1 MRLKTK
7 ILSNLLLIT
16 TLIGNFPVNSFAY
29 ENTQEYSSSLAT
41 INSNFTITIP
51 KTLALAG
58 SGDDFSVGNYT
69 IDINGDIED
78 DEVLIVKPD
87 DNFYLSSVGKDD
99 VLAEINQENTRWYNT
114 QLKNTTS
121 GNINAKL
128 SAGLWNGTF
137 NFDISVEKDEEAF
150 KYTTLSFNPD
160 KLVITKNLEETVDV
174 SFNGKDVT
182 SFVNFKADNDIV
194 SVTGNT
200 FKGLKEG
207 TASIEVS
214 YDLRNEE
221 GFNKNKTVTSILE
234 VEVIPCEH
242 NFKLINTTDATCILD
257 SDEDYECEICGEL
270 KTEHSTPATG
280 HTPKEA
286 EEIENIKPTCTEEG
300 KITTAIYCE
309 VCNEQISNE
318 TQIIPA
324 TGHNFGDEQ
333 IEQAATCTE
342 DGVKKS
348 TCSICGETKTEVIS
362 RTGHTPGDFET
373 VVEPTCINSGLE
385 QEKCTVCGAIT
396 KENEIPALGHDLD
409 EIIVEPT
416 CEKEGTKTT
425 YCKRCDYEE
434 TEKLPVSEHT
444 LGDFVVINAP
454 TCTESGLEE
463 QRCTVCG
470 KLIQSSTI
478 PALGHTPGEMVIE
491 NEVAA
496 TCTEDGSFDEVVR
509 CEVCNEIL
517 SSTTKTVEKFGHS
530 QSDPVEEN
538 RVEPTCTEDGS
549 FETVVYCNL
558 CGEELIREENT
569 IPNTGHDYVLTETI
583 ETSCVKDGQKVFTCS
598 KCGDVQKETLPA
610 TGHVY
615 VLTDLVVDVPSTCAK
630 EGSQSVHCKVCGE
643 TIEGTVQKLDK
654 LPHTFTTY
662 VSNNDAT
669 CTKDGTKTAV
679 CDVCGDAYD
688 IITDENTKL
697 NHPYT
702 EEIVEPTCIAQGYT
716 KYTCD
721 VCGDSVDNILPALG
735 HNFVNGTCT
744 RCGKFDISKLDA
756 GLYDENYNI
765 TKSWDE
771 LLEEGTVHVDEQGNF
786 TTNIVYLD
794 NGNTTDKNDSNDAIS
809 GTLIIPNTVST
820 LKSGSLAYLHNLK
833 AVYIPDTVTTIENGT
848 FNSNSSLEAINI
860 NEDNTHFTVEDDIL
874 FNKDKTTLISCPPL
888 HEGDVYEI
896 PDTVKTIYNG
906 AFSSANI
913 NYILVPSGIESI
925 GATSFR
931 GSKIKSMDLSACTNL
946 KQIGVMRDF
955 NVMPTYYYFGTFGDC
970 TELSSI
976 KLPESLQVIGDG
988 LFKNCTNLTSINIP
1002 SGVTKIGRHAF
1013 ENVPAELNID
1023 LTNLKAIG
1031 SYAFAKSGIQSIKTY
1046 ETFSELEYDS
1056 VFAGSSLKLAD
1067 FSQSTNLVK
1076 VGASNLETGKSG
1088 SLDGIF
1094 QGCKELTSLKL
1105 SPSTKILG
1113 DNVLNGCTNLTEITG
1128 LDSVELVGRSGIR
1141 DTGDIGDIYMPS
1153 IKTIGLYCFQNSKLT
1168 SFTSGSELEEIEF
1181 SSAFRACP
1189 NLKTV
1194 DIENSKIT
1202 KLDNSH
1208 YKVDSSTGTYYGSF
1222 QNCTALETVKLPE
1235 TLTYIGDTTFG
1246 NCTSLTNINVP
1257 ENIEFLGRNT
1267 FQNVP
1272 AALDLNLPNIE
1283 YIGSGALGTSK
1294 IVSLT
1299 TGQNFKEFEGATEF
1313 IDNKTLKTVDLS
1325 KSTNL
1330 KSLGGST
1337 RIGLDSPDGS
1347 YKSLFVRCTSLESV
1361 ALPEG
1366 LESIGCDVFRGCS
1379 ALTTINVP
1387 ITLRQIGRKAFYG
1400 VPAEMIANL
1409 PNVEAI
1415 GAHAFQGAKLTMLV
1429 TGPEL
1434 VTLENYAFNNCTSL
1448 VKADLSASTKLTTLG
1463 DTYLGTTTDSIY
1475 SGEFQGDYILE
1486 EVLLPDSIKVIG
1498 DSAFKNC
1505 AKLTNITL
1513 PSNLEVIGKN
1523 AFFNASLANVTIP
1536 ASVNTIGYAAIC
1548 GSGTVALLKTATFE
1562 NPNGWF
1568 VTTTKEGT
1576 SGTNLTLTDSAANAT
1591 YLENTYANYYWY
1603 RK

>member
-1 MRLKTK
+1 MKKTK
-7 ILSNLLLIT
+7 FLSIVLSLSMVL
-16 TLIGNFPVNSFAY
+16 GNVFPSFAY
-29 ENTQEYSSSLAT
+29 ETDLNDNSIEKIEYQ
-41 INSNFTITIP
+41 NSEDEDFANKSNVFAKIGSIFNVTIP
-51 KTLALAG
+51 KFLVLSGETKSASYIVKVEGDIAGYETVFVVPEETFKLHSIKKEDQTATISQDKTSWTYSTLSTDANGQIKAPAITAG
-58 SGDDFSVGNYT
+58 KWLGTFFFNINMDKLSGDAVDTDHIHSWK
-69 IDINGDIED
+69 
-78 DEVLIVKPD
+78 LI
-87 DNFYLSSVGKDD
+87 SSVQPTC
-99 VLAEINQENTRWYNT
+99 E
-114 QLKNTTS
+114 
-121 GNINAKL
+121 
-128 SAGLWNGTF
+128 
-137 NFDISVEKDEEAF
+137 
-150 KYTTLSFNPD
+150 
-160 KLVITKNLEETVDV
+160 
-174 SFNGKDVT
+174 
-182 SFVNFKADNDIV
+182 
-194 SVTGNT
+194 
-200 FKGLKEG
+200 KEG
-207 TASIEVS
+207 SAQYFCPDCKET
-214 YDLRNEE
+214 
-221 GFNKNKTVTSILE
+221 
-234 VEVIPCEH
+234 
-242 NFKLINTTDATCILD
+242 
-257 SDEDYECEICGEL
+257 
-270 KTEHSTPATG
+270 KTEILKVLD

-286 EEIENIKPTCTEEG
+286 VKENETAPTCTEGGSYEEV
-300 KITTAIYCE
+300 IYCNA
-309 VCNEQISNE
+309 CN
-318 TQIIPA
+318 
-324 TGHNFGDEQ
+324 
-333 IEQAATCTE
+333 TE
-342 DGVKKS
+342 L
-348 TCSICGETKTEVIS
+348 S
-362 RTGHTPGDFET
+362 RTNVT
-373 VVEPTCINSGLE
+373 
-385 QEKCTVCGAIT
+385 
-396 KENEIPALGHDLD
+396 IPALGHD
-409 EIIVEPT
+409 
-416 CEKEGTKTT
+416 
-425 YCKRCDYEE
+425 
-434 TEKLPVSEHT
+434 
-444 LGDFVVINAP
+444 FV
-454 TCTESGLEE
+454 
-463 QRCTVCG
+463 
-470 KLIQSSTI
+470 LI
-478 PALGHTPGEMVIE
+478 
-491 NEVAA
+491 
-496 TCTEDGSFDEVVR
+496 
-509 CEVCNEIL
+509 
-517 SSTTKTVEKFGHS
+517 
-530 QSDPVEEN
+530 
-538 RVEPTCTEDGS
+538 
-549 FETVVYCNL
+549 
-558 CGEELIREENT
+558 
-569 IPNTGHDYVLTETI
+569 ETI
-583 ETSCVKDGQKVFTCS
+583 ENTCVKDGVEHYECSRCDEIKDIALSAPGHVYNVANYVIDSPPTCS
-598 KCGDVQKETLPA
+598 KEGQK
-610 TGHVY
+610 
-615 VLTDLVVDVPSTCAK
+615 
-630 EGSQSVHCKVCGE
+630 SVHCEVCGE
-643 TIEGTVQKLDK
+643 IMEETIIKIEK

-669 CTKDGTKTAV
+669 CTKDGTKTAI

-735 HNFVNGTCT
+735 HDFVNGTCT

-756 GLYDENYNI
+756 GLYDESYNLI
-765 TKSWDE
+765 NSWDN
-771 LLEEGTVHVDEQGNF
+771 LLEEGTVHVDEQGNL
-786 TTNIVYLD
+786 TTNIVYLE
-794 NGNTTDKNDSNDAIS
+794 NGNTTDKNDSNDAIN

-860 NEDNTHFTVEDDIL
+860 DEDNTYFTVEDDIL

-946 KQIGVMRDF
+946 KQIGVIRDF

-970 TELSSI
+970 TELASI

-1023 LTNLKAIG
+1023 LANLKAIG

-1076 VGASNLETGKSG
+1076 IGASNLETGKSG

-1113 DNVLNGCTNLTEITG
+1113 DNILNGCTNLTEITG

-1141 DTGDIGDIYMPS
+1141 DTGEIGDIYMPS

-1168 SFTSGSELEEIEF
+1168 SFTSGSNLEEIEF

-1208 YKVDSSTGTYYGSF
+1208 YKLDSSTGTYYGSF
-1222 QNCTALETVKLPE
+1222 QNCTALETVKLPQ
-1235 TLTYIGDTTFG
+1235 TLTYIGDNTFG

-1272 AALDLNLPNIE
+1272 ATLNLNLPNIQC
-1283 YIGSGALGTSK
+1283 IGSGALGTSK

-1299 TGQNFKEFEGATEF
+1299 TGQNFTEFEGATEF

-1337 RIGLDSPDGS
+1337 RIGLDSPDSS

-1379 ALTTINVP
+1379 ALTSINIP
-1387 ITLRQIGRKAFYG
+1387 TTLKQIGRKAFYG
-1400 VPAEMIANL
+1400 VPAEMIVNL

-1415 GAHAFQGAKLTMLV
+1415 GAHAFQGAKLTELV

-1434 VTLENYAFNNCTSL
+1434 VTLENYAFNGCTSL
-1448 VKADLSASTKLTTLG
+1448 VKADLSASTKLESLG

-1475 SGEFQGDYILE
+1475 TGEFQGDYILE

-1498 DSAFKNC
+1498 DSAFKYC
-1505 AKLTNITL
+1505 AKLTQISL

-1523 AFFNASLANVTIP
+1523 AFYDASLSDVTIP
-1536 ASVNTIGYAAIC
+1536 ASVNTIGFAAIC
-1548 GSGTVALLKTATFE
+1548 GSGTVAVLKTATFE

-1576 SGTNLTLTDSAANAT
+1576 SGTNLTLTDAATNAN
-1591 YLENTYANYYWY
+1591 LIENTYANYYWY